1 MTALNIIDDAY
12 VIRGEQLK
20 IQFLYTRPA
29 SSIKDES
36 FNVITYK
43 VFPTTRKETKSET
56 FFIPSGMYH
65 QAKDLFKE
73 FKFIFLQ
80 LTADSR
86 VRLHVP
92 QNILVT
98 FGERLKDLLGF
109 VQRTFTH
116 GDYKSEY
123 PLELRAGI
131 TEVYVYCDIVSE
143 SLVGDSSASI
153 LKIIPVGNEHSDQIV
168 KYFTVPLYFRVK
180 KQFFDLIEI
189 QIRTSS
195 GTPLNSYQL
204 KTIMAMRGRILQ
216 PEHCIEY
223 YRNQIGNGD
232 PYFSSDFPIQRGY
245 GFFSNLRRYAFP
257 LMIQAGKYL
266 GKRLLTSGR
275 NIVEE
280 VSQGKSFR
288 NAARDQLRQ
297 SGREITTDILRKLK
311 GGGIRKVASISDSNT
326 IEFLITGLGDAYF
339 DLTHT
344 YLNVQAKILKSDGS
358 AFTPNDKCGPINYLL
373 NTMFS
378 ECHISLNDRQISS
391 ESNYAYKAYI
401 QSTLFHSESSQ
412 KNFLRAGLFYK
423 DTVEEFDDT
432 DLTATGK
439 NLGLKKRFDHVKEG
453 KIFDMCGI
461 LHTDLGTQPRL
472 LISGTTIRVRLLKA
486 KDEFTLLAKSGNY
499 RLQIENISL
508 FIRKCDVSSS
518 ILVGH
523 EKVLEQSLVQMPFT
537 RIETKTFTL
546 SSGLKSV
553 IIPNVVNGI
562 LPSRM
567 ILGLVSNST
576 FNGNFQKKILSISR
590 ITI

>member
-1 MTALNIIDDAY
+1 
-12 VIRGEQLK
+12 
-20 IQFLYTRPA
+20 
-29 SSIKDES
+29 
-36 FNVITYK
+36 
-43 VFPTTRKETKSET
+43 
-56 FFIPSGMYH
+56 MYH

-195 GTPLNSYQL
+195 GTPLKFIS
-204 KTIMAMRGRILQ
+204 
-216 PEHCIEY
+216 
-223 YRNQIGNGD
+223 GNGD

-245 GFFSNLRRYAFP
+245 GFFSNLRRYTFP

-311 GGGIRKVASISDSNT
+311 GGGIRK
-326 IEFLITGLGDAYF
+326 GLGDAYF

-432 DLTATGK
+432 DLTATRK
-439 NLGLKKRFDHVKEG
+439 NLGLKK
-453 KIFDMCGI
+453 
-461 LHTDLGTQPRL
+461 
-472 LISGTTIRVRLLKA
+472 IRP
-486 KDEFTLLAKSGNY
+486 
-499 RLQIENISL
+499 
-508 FIRKCDVSSS
+508 C
-518 ILVGH
+518 
-523 EKVLEQSLVQMPFT
+523 
-537 RIETKTFTL
+537 
-546 SSGLKSV
+546 
-553 IIPNVVNGI
+553 
-562 LPSRM
+562 
-567 ILGLVSNST
+567 
-576 FNGNFQKKILSISR
+576 
-590 ITI
+590 

>member
-439 NLGLKKRFDHVKEG
+439 NLGLKK
-453 KIFDMCGI
+453 
-461 LHTDLGTQPRL
+461 
-472 LISGTTIRVRLLKA
+472 IRP
-486 KDEFTLLAKSGNY
+486 
-499 RLQIENISL
+499 
-508 FIRKCDVSSS
+508 C
-518 ILVGH
+518 
-523 EKVLEQSLVQMPFT
+523 
-537 RIETKTFTL
+537 
-546 SSGLKSV
+546 
-553 IIPNVVNGI
+553 
-562 LPSRM
+562 
-567 ILGLVSNST
+567 
-576 FNGNFQKKILSISR
+576 
-590 ITI
+590 